1 MEVQMK
7 YPREY
12 LWFVERVLREHPR
25 NVDELKRLE
34 EMITAICHAPIISD
48 SGTHGEGDNTSEE
61 ERLLEIKEN
70 NKTYQYLLKRVETV
84 ENALKT
90 LKSDEQEL
98 VDLLLWDDAWKSE
111 VAEMMG
117 IEEITVLNI
126 KTRVLR
132 KIMPFVIS
140 DWYK

>member
-1 MEVQMK
+1 MK

-25 NVDELKRLE
+25 NVEELKRLE
-34 EMITAICHAPIISD
+34 EMITAICHAPTISD
-48 SGTHGEGDNTSEE
+48 SGTHGEGGNSSEE
-61 ERLLEIKEN
+61 ERLLEIKEG

-117 IEEITVLNI
+117 VEERTVWRVKN
-126 KTRVLR
+126 RVLR
-132 KIMPFVIS
+132 KIAPFVIGS
-140 DWYK
+140 WLIKNT